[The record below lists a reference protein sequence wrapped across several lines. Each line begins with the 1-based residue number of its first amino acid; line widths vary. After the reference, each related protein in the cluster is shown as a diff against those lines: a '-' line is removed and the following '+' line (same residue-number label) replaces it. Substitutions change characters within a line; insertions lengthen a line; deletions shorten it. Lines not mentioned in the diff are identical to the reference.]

1 MGDLKPISHKQFNE
15 FIIGKGF
22 KGRNN
27 YKLKELK
34 AKFDFKP
41 MYSRGTLVTSLEDL
55 EPTTSDSLRKAAKA
69 IDVAYSALRYAK
81 NKEGDFIK
89 KDEIICKIKWHT

>member
-15 FIIGKGF
+15 FIKGKGF
-22 KGRNN
+22 KGRND

-41 MYSRGTLVTSLEDL
+41 MYDRRMLVISSKDM
-55 EPTTSDSLRKAAKA
+55 EPTTFDSFYLC
-69 IDVAYSALRYAK
+69 
-81 NKEGDFIK
+81 KEQGEKF
-89 KDEIICKIKWHT
+89 H